1 MKEIDEMGLF
11 ICRAQANLFVA
22 SLTLTE
28 CSSAVFLR
36 RFMNSSVAE
45 RMDKGFFLFEASSN
59 DSVIS
64 EINEEFGETNYGK
77 VKFSENEMYWMGYLY
92 RYWCYT
98 YGKTSKQ
105 VYRIIKPTE
114 LRTLFFPY
122 HSIDCSAA
130 IERILEAKGQNEE
143 DSIEKGV
150 AILRRLINQRKSS

>member
-1 MKEIDEMGLF
+1 M
-11 ICRAQANLFVA
+11 
-22 SLTLTE
+22 SLIR
-28 CSSAVFLR
+28 S
-36 RFMNSSVAE
+36 MNSSVAG

-59 DSVIS
+59 VSVIS
-64 EINEEFGETNYGK
+64 EIEEEFCKTNYGK
-77 VKFSENEMYWMGYLY
+77 VKFSENEIYWMGYFY

-105 VYRIIKPTE
+105 VYRIIKPSE

-122 HSIDCSAA
+122 HPPLDCSAA

-150 AILRRLINQRKSS
+150 AILRRLISQKKIS